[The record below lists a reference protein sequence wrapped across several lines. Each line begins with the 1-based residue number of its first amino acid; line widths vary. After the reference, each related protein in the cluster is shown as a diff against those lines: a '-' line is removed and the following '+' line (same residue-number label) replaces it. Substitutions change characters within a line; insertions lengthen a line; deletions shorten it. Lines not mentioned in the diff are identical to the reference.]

1 MSLTEFELKRCEK
14 LVGQFIEKHRPPAHI
29 RNELDLAFRITGQS
43 IEIFELRPAWQKP
56 EIKIESSVAKAT
68 WVKTAKVWKIYWQRA
83 DLKWH
88 RYEPDPEVKSVED
101 FLKIVERDEFGC
113 FFG

>member
-14 LVGQFIEKHRPPAHI
+14 LLRQFIEKHRPPAHL

-43 IEIFELRPAWQKP
+43 IEIFEIRPAWQKP

-68 WVKTAKVWKIYWQRA
+68 WVKTTKVWKIYWQRA

-88 RYEPDPEVKSVED
+88 RYEPDPEVKGVEE
-101 FLKIVERDEFGC
+101 FLNIVERDEFAC

>member
-1 MSLTEFELKRCEK
+1 MSFTEFELKRCEK

-29 RNELDLAFRITGQS
+29 RNELDLAFRISGQS
-43 IEIFELRPAWQKP
+43 IEIFEIRPAWQKP

-68 WVKTAKVWKIYWQRA
+68 WVKTTKVWKIYWQRA

-88 RYEPDPEVKSVED
+88 RYEPNPEVKSVEE